1 MRCFV
6 AINLGDSLKKEIGAV
21 VAGLNSGNWD
31 VRWVPAENL
40 HITIKF
46 LGEISEDLAEK
57 VKGKLSEVSGHHRSF
72 EMNFFGVG
80 VFPDRKRPR
89 VVWIDLRYPTELD
102 KLQEEVEDAL
112 STIGLE
118 RENRKFSPHLTIGRV
133 RSLKG
138 TESLLSALEGLRDRD
153 FGNIE
158 VGRISLMKS
167 DLKPAGAQYSVMTE
181 FPLTRRNNDQ

>member
-6 AINLGDSLKKEIGAV
+6 AINLGDFLKKEIGSV
-21 VAGLNSGNWD
+21 IAGLNSGNWD
-31 VRWVPAENL
+31 VRWVPADNL

-57 VKGKLSEVSGHHRSF
+57 FKGKLSEVSGRHRPF
-72 EMNFFGVG
+72 EIIFCGVG

-89 VVWIDLRYPTELD
+89 VVWIDLRYPIEMN
-102 KLQEEVEDAL
+102 KLHEDVEHSL
-112 STIGLE
+112 ISIGLKSE
-118 RENRKFSPHLTIGRV
+118 IRKFSPHLTIGRV
-133 RSLKG
+133 RSFQG
-138 TESLLSALEGLRDRD
+138 MDSLLAALEGLKDRD

-158 VGRISLMKS
+158 VGRIFLMKS

-181 FPLTRRNNDQ
+181 FPLTRGNNDQ